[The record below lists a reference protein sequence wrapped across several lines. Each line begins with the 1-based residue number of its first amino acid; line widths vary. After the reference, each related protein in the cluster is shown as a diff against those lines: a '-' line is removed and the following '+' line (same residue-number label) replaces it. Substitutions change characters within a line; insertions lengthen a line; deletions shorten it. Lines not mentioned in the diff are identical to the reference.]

1 MGKTADSE
9 AILSRFDDLSIW
21 KQGDQRAP
29 HKPLLVLYA
38 LGRWQRGQIEV
49 TFRQAEP
56 DLTDLLREFGPPRKS
71 DHPEQ
76 PFWRLQR
83 DGVWVVHAPTG
94 LPLKTNDDIPRV
106 GALRSPEVRA

>member
-1 MGKTADSE
+1 MMGAPTDSE
-9 AILSRFDDLSIW
+9 AILKRFEELGIW

-38 LGRWQRGQIEV
+38 LGRWQSGQKAIG
-49 TFRQAEP
+49 FRQTEP
-56 DLTDLLREFGPPRKS
+56 DLTLLLREFGPSRKS

-83 DGVWVVHAPTG
+83 DGVWVVHAPEG
-94 LPLKTNDDIPRV
+94 LVLKTGDGIP
-106 GALRSPEVRA
+106 